1 MTRIS
6 LLLILPWLLQAQ
18 STLQVDVDLVNVF
31 VTVQDDEGRYIGD
44 LTSEDFRVFEDD
56 EERPIEIFEKTDDLF
71 SSIGVL
77 IDNSG
82 SSADILGSIR
92 SGVEDFSNRL
102 TSEDETFVM
111 SFAIDAQ
118 VVHGFDADAARL
130 GRALG
135 SLRAW
140 GTSVLYDALYS
151 GINEATAGWHERK
164 ALIVLSDGNDNQSEK
179 SYRDVVQAAQSNM
192 ILLYFVGLGPPILI
206 DTHTME
212 GLASMTGGRVVLLDR
227 DQPVA
232 EALEQI
238 REELGHQYYL
248 GYHASSEQGFHSI
261 RVEVPERDV
270 TVRARNGYLVR

>member
-6 LLLILPWLLQAQ
+6 LLLILPWLLQSQ

-31 VTVQDDEGRYIGD
+31 ATVQDDEGRYIGD
-44 LTSEDFRVFEDD
+44 LTPEDFRVFEDD
-56 EERPIEIFEKTDDLF
+56 EERPIEIFETTDDLF

-102 TSEDETFVM
+102 TSEDEIFVM

-118 VVHGFDADAARL
+118 VVHDFDAEADRL
-130 GRALG
+130 GRVLG

-140 GTSVLYDALYS
+140 GTSVLFDALYL
-151 GINEATAGWHERK
+151 GINEATAGKHERK

-179 SYRDVVQAAQSNM
+179 SYREVVQAAQSNM

-206 DTHTME
+206 DRHTME

-238 REELGHQYYL
+238 RQELGHQYYL

-270 TVRARNGYLVR
+270 TVRTRAGYLVR

>member
-31 VTVQDDEGRYIGD
+31 ATVQDDEGRYIGD
-44 LTSEDFRVFEDD
+44 LTPEDFRVFEDD
-56 EERPIEIFEKTDDLF
+56 EERPIEIFETTDDLF

-102 TSEDETFVM
+102 TSEDEIFVM

-118 VVHGFDADAARL
+118 VVHDFDAEADRL
-130 GRALG
+130 GRVLG

-140 GTSVLYDALYS
+140 GTSVLFDALYL
-151 GINEATAGWHERK
+151 GINEATAGKHERK

-179 SYRDVVQAAQSNM
+179 SYREVVQAAQSNM

-206 DTHTME
+206 DRHTME

-238 REELGHQYYL
+238 RQELGHQYYL

-270 TVRARNGYLVR
+270 TVRARAGYLVR